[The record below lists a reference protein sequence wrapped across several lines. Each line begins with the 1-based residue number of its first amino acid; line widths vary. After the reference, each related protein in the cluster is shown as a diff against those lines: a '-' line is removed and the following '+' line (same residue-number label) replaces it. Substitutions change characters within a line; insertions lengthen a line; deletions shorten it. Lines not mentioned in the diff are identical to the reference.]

1 MNSFFQANPAEA
13 FQQFSISHLIVIFL
27 IVAVN
32 CIVYIF
38 RTKIKRNKNDRTV
51 RILIATLL
59 LALFAADQFW
69 EAAVGIWSVQSS
81 LPLHMCGLS
90 IFLCSFMLLYKS
102 YPLYEITYFWG
113 LAGAS
118 QAILTPDLKYPFP
131 HFMFFQFFLTHSL
144 IITGCLW
151 ITFIDDFT
159 PTLKSLA
166 KTFAVTNVYLVLI
179 AAFNYFTGSN
189 YMYICRK
196 PEHLSL
202 LAYMGPWPWYVFTG
216 EFIALILF
224 FICYLP
230 FALAGI
236 TAKLKSRI
244 R

>member
-1 MNSFFQANPAEA
+1 MNSFFQANPINA

-27 IVAVN
+27 IVDVN
-32 CIVYIF
+32 CIIYVL
-38 RTKIKRNKNDRTV
+38 RKKIKKIKADKTIRV
-51 RILIATLL
+51 LIAALL
-59 LALFAADQFW
+59 LALFAADQIW
-69 EAAVGIWSVQSS
+69 EAAAGIWSVQTS
-81 LPLHMCGLS
+81 LPLHICGLS
-90 IFLCSFMLLYKS
+90 IFLCALMLLYKS

-151 ITFIDDFT
+151 ITFIDDFR
-159 PTLKSLA
+159 PSLKSVA
-166 KTFAVTNVYLVLI
+166 KTFALTNVYLALI

-202 LAYMGPWPWYVFTG
+202 LNYLGPWPWYVFTG

-230 FALAGI
+230 FALSGI
-236 TAKLKSRI
+236 KDKLKRRI
-244 R
+244 S